1 MVMVRKQD
9 LKRLSSFLWEVP
21 KGWRG
26 DMRVPGRIYADE
38 RILEM
43 ALADRSLEQLV
54 NTTTLP
60 GIVGHALAMP
70 DVHQGY
76 GFPIGGVAA
85 TALPDGV
92 ISPGGVGYDINCG
105 VRLLTSTIEAEA
117 IRPYMQ
123 EVMSALY
130 AAVPTGVGASRGAHL
145 TDRELRRVL
154 EQGSEWALRSGQATS
169 RDLEHTED
177 GGRMPQA
184 DAAAVSARAQDR
196 GRNQLGSLG
205 SGNHF
210 LEVDEIVEVYDEAV
224 AGAWGLVP
232 GRITVWIHCGSRG
245 LGHQVCSDAIRQ
257 MQRASSK
264 YGITLPDREL
274 VCAPLDSP
282 EGRQYLTA
290 MACAANYAWANRQ
303 VITHLVRE
311 TFERVLAGKLP
322 PANLEVLYDVCHN
335 IAKIE
340 EHTVEGRTMRLCVH
354 RKGATRAF
362 GPGRPEVPAP
372 WRRLG
377 QPVLIPGDMGS
388 GSYVLVGT
396 ERAMEETFGSTCH
409 GAGRVM
415 SRGQAKRA
423 VRGQQ
428 LRSELEAEGVVV
440 RAGSMAGLADEA
452 PMAYKDLE
460 QVVQVVHSAGLARRV
475 ARTRPLGVIKG

>member
-1 MVMVRKQD
+1 MVGKSE
-9 LKRLSSFLWEVP
+9 LNRLAPYLWEVP
-21 KGWRG
+21 KGWRE

-38 RILEM
+38 EILDM
-43 ALADRSLEQLV
+43 ALADRSIEQLV

-60 GIVGHALAMP
+60 GIVGYAMAMP

-117 IRPYMQ
+117 IRPHMQ
-123 EVMSALY
+123 DVMDALY
-130 AAVPTGVGASRGAHL
+130 AAVPTGVGASRGAKL
-145 TDRELRRVL
+145 SDQELSRVL
-154 EQGSEWALRSGQATS
+154 EQGSEWAVRSGQATA

-177 GGRMPQA
+177 HGRMEGA
-184 DAAAVSARAQDR
+184 DASAVSARARER
-196 GRNQLGSLG
+196 GRDQIGTLG

-210 LEVDEIVEVYDEAV
+210 LEVDEIVEVYDEEV
-224 AGAWGLVP
+224 AGAFGLVP
-232 GRITVWIHCGSRG
+232 GRVTVWIHCGSRG
-245 LGHQVCSDAIRQ
+245 LGHQVCSDYVRL
-257 MQRASSK
+257 MQGATAK
-264 YGITLPDREL
+264 YHITLPDREL
-274 VCAPLDSP
+274 VCAPLDTP
-282 EGRQYLTA
+282 EGRQYLAA

-303 VITHLVRE
+303 VITHLVRGA
-311 TFERVLAGKLP
+311 FERALAGKLP

-340 EHTVEGRTMRLCVH
+340 EHTVDGRRVRLCVH

-362 GPGRPEVPAP
+362 GPGRPEVPAA
-372 WRRLG
+372 WRHLG

-396 ERAMEETFGSTCH
+396 ERAMAETFGSTCH
-409 GAGRVM
+409 GAGRTM
-415 SRGQAKRA
+415 SRGAAKRA

-428 LRSELEAEGVVV
+428 LRAELEAAHIVV
-440 RAGSMAGLADEA
+440 RAGSMAGLAEEA
-452 PMAYKDLE
+452 PSAYKDLE
-460 QVVQVVHSAGLARRV
+460 RVVRVVHEAGLARRV
-475 ARTRPLGVIKG
+475 ARTRPLGVMKG